1 MKFDKGI
8 YEITLGDNL
17 YLKGTFTTSGGI
29 LTLVPTHIHGDTWSS
44 FYDFVEL
51 KWYSKNEFMALGI
64 PGITAEQIDNLFL
77 ERQLFL
83 KS

>member
-1 MKFDKGI
+1 
-8 YEITLGDNL
+8 
-17 YLKGTFTTSGGI
+17 LKGTFTTSGGI

-51 KWYSKNEFMALGI
+51 KWYSKNEFIALEI
-64 PGITAEQIDNLFL
+64 PGITAEQIDNFFL